1 MKAHGGNPWAFSY
14 TGLMHRRSLLTLLDD
29 YSARHPEE
37 SATTAW
43 FVDFVNTH
51 PRCFHRDLWAGHITG
66 SAWLVDGSGG
76 RVLLTHHRKLGR
88 WLQLGGH
95 SDGDPH
101 TLGVAQK
108 EASEESGLCVRPLSE
123 AVFDL
128 DVHEIPARKG
138 DPAHWHFDVR
148 FALQVT
154 GSEDFRVSGES
165 LDLAWVP
172 IDRLGEYTDEA
183 SMLRMARK
191 WAADYA

>member
-1 MKAHGGNPWAFSY
+1 
-14 TGLMHRRSLLTLLDD
+14 
-29 YSARHPEE
+29 
-37 SATTAW
+37 
-43 FVDFVNTH
+43 
-51 PRCFHRDLWAGHITG
+51 
-66 SAWLVDGSGG
+66 
-76 RVLLTHHRKLGR
+76 VLLTHHRKLGR

-95 SDGDPH
+95 SDGDPD
-101 TLGVAQK
+101 TLGVAQT

-191 WAADYA
+191 WPGGGLRLSVEVQAGHAGGDRRPRWATAAAGFRAGTHP